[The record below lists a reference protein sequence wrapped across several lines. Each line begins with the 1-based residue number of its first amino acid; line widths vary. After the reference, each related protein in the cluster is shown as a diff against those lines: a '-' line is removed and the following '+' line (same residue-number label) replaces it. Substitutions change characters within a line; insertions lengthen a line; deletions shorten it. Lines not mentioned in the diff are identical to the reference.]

1 MNEND
6 DFGKKQTLLQ
16 EEIIDKNYD
25 KTAFINFCMS
35 KKDNGDDLN
44 SWTLE
49 ELTEVVNEFKK
60 TQNIE
65 ENIKINQENDI
76 INQENDVIKTEN
88 VEKVEKFSA
97 EENKNFKDTKI
108 NCRKLETTEL
118 NKKEIKVTVKN
129 PKEVKGGIFGNNYI
143 KYEVSTEPLGWNVER
158 RYNDFVSLRKLLQK
172 FYPSFNVPPLPNKKI
187 GNKRF
192 TDKFIEKRM
201 KFLNIF
207 INNVVKSESFKA
219 SLILKSF
226 LSYTDRGKFD
236 SIFKEFQT
244 QTPSPYVEEY
254 KTLDG
259 IITISLDQKNEKY
272 FKNINNYF
280 ATQENILDKVNFNL
294 KTLNH
299 NLNVICEL
307 IKVLKKNFEVLTVLN
322 TNVEMK
328 PQITKSYK
336 EIGNFFKS
344 WGEVIS
350 KQKDLIKNHMKDF
363 FKYVNL
369 EGKAYSE
376 LIHRREELKEKYT
389 SENIRITAKKEKAYA
404 TGDIKKFEINMEDRN
419 IDKERLLKDKPYAF
433 EHICLEDTR
442 NLEKIHNQLGY
453 ANKMNIRELR
463 KIIREYRI
471 KFVDNLAQF
480 DKDFYPTINEL
491 LAAHTSLETFIT
503 SEKENNNKK

>member
-272 FKNINNYF
+272 LK
-280 ATQENILDKVNFNL
+280 ILIIIL
-294 KTLNH
+294 QH
-299 NLNVICEL
+299 
-307 IKVLKKNFEVLTVLN
+307 KKIF
-322 TNVEMK
+322 
-328 PQITKSYK
+328 
-336 EIGNFFKS
+336 
-344 WGEVIS
+344 
-350 KQKDLIKNHMKDF
+350 
-363 FKYVNL
+363 
-369 EGKAYSE
+369 
-376 LIHRREELKEKYT
+376 
-389 SENIRITAKKEKAYA
+389 
-404 TGDIKKFEINMEDRN
+404 
-419 IDKERLLKDKPYAF
+419 
-433 EHICLEDTR
+433 
-442 NLEKIHNQLGY
+442 
-453 ANKMNIRELR
+453 
-463 KIIREYRI
+463 
-471 KFVDNLAQF
+471 
-480 DKDFYPTINEL
+480 
-491 LAAHTSLETFIT
+491 
-503 SEKENNNKK
+503 